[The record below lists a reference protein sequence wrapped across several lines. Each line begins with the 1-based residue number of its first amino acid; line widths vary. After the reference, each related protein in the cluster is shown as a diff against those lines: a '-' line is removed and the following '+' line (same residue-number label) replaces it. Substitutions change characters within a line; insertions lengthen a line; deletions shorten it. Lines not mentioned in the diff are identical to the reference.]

1 MNGDS
6 SPLDAV
12 RSFSS
17 GSKSR
22 WALLRFDATSGGR
35 KMTDRTD
42 KKIYGEKIIVGKW

>member
-22 WALLRFDATSGGR
+22 CCVFDATSGGR